1 MFVAGNFVI
10 TLLRFIL
17 ELVKETK
24 KGSIIFVVGKSPM
37 DIMEPILL

>member
-17 ELVKETK
+17 ELVKKTK
-24 KGSIIFVVGKSPM
+24 K
-37 DIMEPILL
+37 

>member
-10 TLLRFIL
+10 TFLKFIL

-24 KGSIIFVVGKSPM
+24 K
-37 DIMEPILL
+37 

>member
-24 KGSIIFVVGKSPM
+24 K
-37 DIMEPILL
+37 